1 MSWCSFERNWT
12 VLDKQLPKQ
21 TAGLSKTKIAMND
34 FLDWMSLPEQAKN
47 LFDSVINN
55 IIVIID
61 RLKAW
66 ENNWNFAVPPLTAFG
81 VEWDPEEQYTNSI
94 LMTSHN
100 QDRLWFWLV
109 DARVFDT
116 PLFLPLMLNIR
127 DLQDLYLWKV
137 LGETLLTSMSAFLL
151 ISIWLNP

>member
-61 RLKAW
+61 RLKTW

-81 VEWDPEEQYTNSI
+81 VEWGPEEQLHKFHTDDKSQPRQVVI
-94 LMTSHN
+94 LIGWRKGFWHTTLPFSHAKYK
-100 QDRLWFWLV
+100 RF
-109 DARVFDT
+109 ARS
-116 PLFLPLMLNIR
+116 L
-127 DLQDLYLWKV
+127 
-137 LGETLLTSMSAFLL
+137 SMEGFRRNFADINVCIFAH
-151 ISIWLNP
+151 